1 MANIQPRDN
10 QAINTSLA
18 VVDYTPSTN
27 VTVNTGAFKAQQ
39 QIAANTRKINQANAA
54 MKEFKAKRE
63 QKKLTDEAVAY
74 IQRLGQSSDEVTQDV
89 MKSIAVNTE
98 DPSEIKNY
106 IKSQGGPTA
115 AMKLIN
121 DTADSMRT
129 FQQDLMTEAAKQ
141 AGKADS
147 TPVLIPQGSGTAYAD
162 EMGYSSISTKPYVD
176 SETGQVFDQVTSST
190 AGPTKVEDQE
200 DTFVFPEWAMVENA
214 DGTTQANL
222 EAVNYI
228 DSNNDGVDDLMQY
241 IDMSSTGKR
250 FVQTEVID
258 KNTDPAAIT
267 ATEQAKAFGKKR
279 GEDQAKMISDYETG
293 RELKLANL
301 GRYDQVLTAMLTEG
315 SFTGG
320 FIEKFIPNAAGFKE
334 KARTLFNPTGQA
346 ALDNVASVVMQSL
359 KDILGGAFSEREG
372 QRLIDAAYNPGLG
385 PEENAR
391 RLLRARNI
399 IAVALQE
406 QDKMYQYYVD
416 NGNLAGYTVMPLSV
430 VNSMINDFELDMHKE
445 NLKEAKLNPN
455 NELLQDAV
463 TGERKML
470 RVK

>member
-1 MANIQPRDN
+1 MANIQPQDQR
-10 QAINTSLA
+10 INTNLQI
-18 VVDYTPSTN
+18 VDYTPNTN
-27 VTVNTGAFKAQQ
+27 AAIQTGAFRAQQ
-39 QIAANTRKINQANAA
+39 EIAANTRKIDRANKA
-54 MKEFKAKRE
+54 MAEFKAKAE
-63 QKKLTDEAVAY
+63 EKQLTKETVAY
-74 IQRLGQSSDEVTQDV
+74 IGKLGQSKDTVTQQV
-89 MKSIAVNTE
+89 MQSLAVNTE
-98 DPSEIKNY
+98 DPAEVRNFVKVA
-106 IKSQGGPTA
+106 GGPSA

-121 DTADSMRT
+121 ESADSLRDFEEKKKLET
-129 FQQDLMTEAAKQ
+129 VKQ
-141 AGKADS
+141 SGKADG
-147 TPVLIPQGSGTAYAD
+147 TPVLIPQGTGTAYAD

-176 SETGQVFDQVTSST
+176 SETGQVFDQVTSSS
-190 AGPTKVEDQE
+190 AGPTKKEDEE
-200 DTFVFPEWAMVENA
+200 DVFVFPEWALEQNE
-214 DGTTQANL
+214 DGTTTPNL

-228 DSNNDGVDDLMQY
+228 DSNNDGVDDIMQY

-258 KNTDPAAIT
+258 KSTDPAAIT
-267 ATEQAKAFGKKR
+267 ASEQAKAFGKKR

-315 SFTGG
+315 KFTGG

-430 VNSMINDFELDMHKE
+430 VNSMINDFALDMHQE
-445 NLKEAKLNPN
+445 NIKAAKLDPN
-455 NELLQDAV
+455 NDLLQDAV

-470 RVK
+470 KVK